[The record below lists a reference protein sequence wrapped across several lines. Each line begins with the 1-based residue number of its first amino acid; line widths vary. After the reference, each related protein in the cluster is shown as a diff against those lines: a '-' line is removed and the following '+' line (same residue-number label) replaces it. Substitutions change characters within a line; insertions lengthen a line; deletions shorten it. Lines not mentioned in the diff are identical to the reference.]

1 MNRIISKIN
10 GKEIL
15 ADALMIAVV
24 MILTVLLIS
33 LSGNSLAA
41 AFGGFVRGISGSSY
55 SVAEV
60 FVKATPLILAGLG
73 VSFAF
78 QSGFISIGAEGQLY
92 MGAIATTAAA
102 LAFPALPRALILPLC
117 FSVSFLAG
125 GLWSLVP
132 GVLKARFGISEVIN
146 TIMFNYV
153 SLGIVGILLQTV
165 LKDSNNFFPV
175 SATIADSAKLSKIV
189 SGTRLHSGIL
199 LALACALL
207 VYVLIYYTSTGFKV
221 RAVGINAQACRT
233 AGLPVGST
241 IIFTSLMSGGL
252 AGVAG
257 FAEISGLHHHL
268 IEGISPGYGY
278 LAVIVAL
285 IGNNHPFGVV
295 LSGAAIA
302 ALQVGSLSMQR
313 AANVPAAISSII
325 LGMIVLMMMARRTI
339 VSAWTK
345 KPGGKSQ

>member
-10 GKEIL
+10 RKEIL
-15 ADALMIAVV
+15 ADALMIAAV

-33 LSGNSLAA
+33 LSGNRLGA
-41 AFGGFVRGISGSSY
+41 AFGGFIRGISGSRY

-102 LAFPALPRALILPLC
+102 LAFPALPRALILPIC

-125 GLWSLVP
+125 GIWSLVP
-132 GVLKARFGISEVIN
+132 GLLKARFGISEVIN
-146 TIMFNYV
+146 TIMFNYI

-165 LKDSNNFFPV
+165 LKDPNNFFPV
-175 SATIADSAKLSKIV
+175 SAAIADSAKLSKIV
-189 SGTRLHSGIL
+189 PGTRLHSGIL
-199 LALACALL
+199 IALVCALL

-257 FAEISGLHHHL
+257 FVEISGLHHHL

-295 LSGAAIA
+295 LSGTAIA

-325 LGMIVLMMMARRTI
+325 LGMIVLMMMARRTV

-345 KPGGKSQ
+345 KPGGKS

>member
-1 MNRIISKIN
+1 MNRIIAKRN

-15 ADALMIAVV
+15 TDALICAVV
-24 MILTVLLIS
+24 ILVTVLLIS
-33 LSGNSLAA
+33 LSGSSLPA
-41 AFGGFVRGISGSSY
+41 AFGGFFRGISGSSY
-55 SVAEV
+55 AVAEV

-102 LAFPALPRALILPLC
+102 LAFPGLPRGLILPLC
-117 FSVSFLAG
+117 FSLSFLAG
-125 GLWSLVP
+125 GIWSLIP
-132 GVLKARFGISEVIN
+132 GILKARFGISEVIN
-146 TIMFNYV
+146 TIMFNYI

-165 LKDSNNFFPV
+165 LKDPNNFFPV
-175 SATIADSAKLSKIV
+175 SATIAETTQLSKIV
-189 SGTRLHSGIL
+189 PGTRLHSGIL
-199 LALACALL
+199 LALICAFL
-207 VYVLIYYTSTGFKV
+207 VYLLIYYTSIGFKV

-233 AGLPVGST
+233 AGLSVGST

-252 AGVAG
+252 AGIAG

-285 IGNNHPFGVV
+285 IGNNNPFGVV
-295 LSGAAIA
+295 LSGTAIA

-325 LGMIVLMMMARRTI
+325 LGMIVLMTMARRTL
-339 VSAWTK
+339 VSIRTE
-345 KPGGKSQ
+345 KPGGKS

>member
-1 MNRIISKIN
+1 MNRISSKIN

-24 MILTVLLIS
+24 LILTVLLIS

-41 AFGGFVRGISGSSY
+41 AFVGFVRGISGSSY

-146 TIMFNYV
+146 TIMFNYI

-165 LKDSNNFFPV
+165 LKDPNNFFPV

-189 SGTRLHSGIL
+189 PGTRLHSGIL
-199 LALACALL
+199 LALICALL
-207 VYVLIYYTSTGFKV
+207 VYVLVYYTSTGFKV

-295 LSGAAIA
+295 LSGVAIA